1 METTHMVNQK
11 RPATPQSRR
20 SLGRYAFRGGQAVP
34 PPDAAMPANG
44 IASPPRTRNISVAI
58 GAVPDPFDH
67 RARVLATINRRTDL
81 LELERSKGLISEAA
95 YRTGRTLQ
103 LAFEKA
109 SRIGPG
115 GQWTER
121 ERVDGATRHEDM
133 IGYGLEDAQKI
144 RALMRRVERAVGVVG
159 ARFLRQIIGDRIT
172 YSRYAAARGRG
183 SERGAAQIAAH
194 FRILLEN
201 LADEWAT
208 KGRG

>member
-1 METTHMVNQK
+1 MVDQK
-11 RPATPQSRR
+11 HTQGRR
-20 SLGRYAFRGGQAVP
+20 SVGRYAFRGGQAVP

-44 IASPPRTRNISVAI
+44 VAVPPRSRNIAIAI
-58 GAVPDPFDH
+58 GAVPDPFDA

-109 SRIGPG
+109 GRIGPG

-121 ERVDGATRHEDM
+121 DRVDAATRHEDV
-133 IGYGLEDAQKI
+133 IEHSLEDARRI
-144 RALMRRVERAVGVVG
+144 RALMRRVERAIGVVG
-159 ARFLRQIIGDRIT
+159 ARFLRQIIGDRVT
-172 YSRYAAARGRG
+172 YSQYAASRGRAG
-183 SERGAAQIAAH
+183 ERGAAQIAAH

-201 LADEWAT
+201 LADEWAA